1 MKLKMQ
7 ELGSIIHKG
16 KTIKEAMIFDQ
27 ERFLKTKIQ
36 NTIFSRNWE
45 LRKGLITKQEHSE
58 RTEISFIMEQIKQGD
73 TPLRVEASGAKNR
86 IATVARDIMS
96 KQKLLM

>member
-45 LRKGLITKQEHSE
+45 LRKGLITK
-58 RTEISFIMEQIKQGD
+58 
-73 TPLRVEASGAKNR
+73 
-86 IATVARDIMS
+86 
-96 KQKLLM
+96 